1 MLCLPLLLAL
11 APQEPAAGAPAAGAA
26 LLLVIAPQP
35 LLAAT
40 QPLVELRRREGLRAE
55 AVALTEALAGDGADD
70 AEKLKR
76 YLFARSERDRALR
89 YVLLVGDADVMP
101 VRFMVLDRCTPAAFD
116 YAFYP
121 SDLYYADLRKRDG
134 SFEDWNATR
143 VGFHRGYY
151 GEVRGEKNK
160 RDPIN
165 FDDID
170 YLPELAVGRWPVD
183 TVAEVERAV
192 QKTVAFSRWVAA
204 GGGRSALL
212 LGVPGWIEA
221 RPLLQGAAAALPKD
235 WEVQRL
241 WWQDGPPDGRDA
253 AIRDASRANVLEAW
267 NRAPGLVLHAGH
279 GSEHGF
285 DKSLGLRDVAALQNA
300 QPAIAMSIGCTTARL
315 CTLPPYEPYVDV
327 DGHPHAGTDHG
338 EVFTAP
344 PPPPAVYQR
353 DECNGTS
360 FGEQLV
366 RGTDRGAVAYLGC
379 DTGGQPCAATL
390 LAAFAQACGDGAHA
404 PRLGAAWAFAVAEY
418 WRREHL
424 ADLRPNDDWYPPSI
438 FFQAMKYLLLGD
450 PSLPLPGR
458 AAAPPAGEKTAEPHA
473 RRPVGAFP
481 LAPCPRNS

>member
-1 MLCLPLLLAL
+1 MLALPLLLAVL
-11 APQEPAAGAPAAGAA
+11 PQEHAAAPPPA
-26 LLLVIAPQP
+26 LLVIAPQP

-40 QPLVELRRREGLRAE
+40 QPLVDLRRREGLRAE
-55 AVALTEALAGDGADD
+55 AVALADALQTPGADD

-76 YLFARSERDRALR
+76 FLFARHERDKALR

-121 SDLYYADLRKRDG
+121 SDLYYADLTKRDG

-192 QKTVAFSRWVAA
+192 QKTVAFSQWVAA

-221 RPLLQGAAAALPKD
+221 RPLLKAAAAALPQD
-235 WEVQRL
+235 WQLQRL
-241 WWQDGPPDGRDA
+241 WWQDGPPEGRDA
-253 AIRDASRANVLEAW
+253 TIRDASRANVLDAW

-285 DKSLGLRDVAALQNA
+285 EGSIGLRDLAALQNA
-300 QPAIAMSIGCTTARL
+300 QPAIANVPSRCEYASRDSPPDSGTATTQRGSAAAPSAPTRRPRMSWPSGSTGSHRTSS
-315 CTLPPYEPYVDV
+315 P
-327 DGHPHAGTDHG
+327 
-338 EVFTAP
+338 AP
-344 PPPPAVYQR
+344 AILSSCRTPSR
-353 DECNGTS
+353 
-360 FGEQLV
+360 
-366 RGTDRGAVAYLGC
+366 RGTDMSHLPASRCSSPGAM
-379 DTGGQPCAATL
+379 
-390 LAAFAQACGDGAHA
+390 
-404 PRLGAAWAFAVAEY
+404 
-418 WRREHL
+418 
-424 ADLRPNDDWYPPSI
+424 PSS
-438 FFQAMKYLLLGD
+438 Q
-450 PSLPLPGR
+450 
-458 AAAPPAGEKTAEPHA
+458 
-473 RRPVGAFP
+473 
-481 LAPCPRNS
+481 